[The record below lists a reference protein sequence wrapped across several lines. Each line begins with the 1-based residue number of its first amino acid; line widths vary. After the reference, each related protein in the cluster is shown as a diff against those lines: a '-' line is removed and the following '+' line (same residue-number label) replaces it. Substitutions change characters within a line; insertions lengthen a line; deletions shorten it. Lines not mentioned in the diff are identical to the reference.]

1 MTAAQVT
8 EGNFLGLLLAAV
20 PEVGHIVDEH
30 LADQDG
36 ELLMHLLMPD
46 LLRFATNA
54 FGAGNLATSARLL
67 NFVGSAFEN
76 ADARVDNAIAVSFV
90 EHVGASPGE
99 TPEFI
104 ATWPRSLLKERDRQ
118 LNWRPL

>member
-1 MTAAQVT
+1 MTDAQVT
-8 EGNFLGLLLAAV
+8 EGNFLELLLAAV
-20 PEVGHIVDEH
+20 PEVGPVVDEH

-46 LLRFATNA
+46 LLRFATSA
-54 FGAGNLATSARLL
+54 FGAGNLAMSAKLL
-67 NFVGSAFEN
+67 NFVGTAFEN

-90 EHVGASPGE
+90 EHVGGSPGE

-104 ATWPRSLLKERDRQ
+104 ATWPRSLLNERDRQ